1 MEVIKNK
8 YSQMTHSELI
18 KALST
23 AKPGREARLIH
34 RELKKYG
41 DGLVFWDRHP
51 LLVQILIQTLVILFD
66 VAASVA
72 CVSAILRMFGVT

>member
-1 MEVIKNK
+1 MKGGKTIKNR
-8 YSQMTHSELI
+8 YSKMTHAELL

-41 DGLVFWDRHP
+41 DGLFFWDRYP
-51 LLVQILIQTLVILFD
+51 GLIQVGVIVFDTLVSVVGALTILK
-66 VAASVA
+66 
-72 CVSAILRMFGVT
+72 CLGVI